1 MDYDHNWK
9 AFIMIP
15 HSSEYMYH
23 VLEMNRAAI
32 SPLNLMAKSMQ
43 NFSGSPF
50 NPLSYTELGRTI
62 GAGFEMFERIT
73 HTYKKPEFG
82 INHTKIGTETVAV
95 TEKIITERPY
105 CNLLHFEKKTKARQ
119 QKLLIVAPMSGH
131 YATLLRGTVEA
142 TLPFYDVYITDWQNA
157 RDVPVSAGKFDL
169 DDYVAYVI
177 KFTQQ
182 LGPDVHLM
190 AVCQPSVPV
199 MGAVA
204 LMSAAKDPATPR
216 SMILIGGPIDTRRN
230 PTKVNHFAEYR
241 PIEWFE
247 RHVISRVPF
256 NYPGF
261 MRRVYPGFIQL
272 TGFMSMNLDRHMGE
286 HFNLFL
292 NLVRGD
298 GESATSHKKFYNEY
312 LSVMD
317 LPAEF
322 YLQTLQ
328 VVFKDHALPRG
339 KWQCLGKTVDPN
351 AITKTGI
358 LAIEGE
364 LDDISGIGQTK
375 AALKITKNLPES
387 KKHYHMQKA
396 VGHYGSFNG
405 RKFRDHIMPVIR
417 KFTESQA

>member
-1 MDYDHNWK
+1 M
-9 AFIMIP
+9 MP
-15 HSSEYMYH
+15 QSSEYMYQM
-23 VLEMNRAAI
+23 LEMSRAAI
-32 SPLNLMAKSMQ
+32 LPFNLMAKNMQ

-50 NPLSYTELGRTI
+50 NPMAYTEQGRMI
-62 GAGFEMFERIT
+62 GASFEMMERIT
-73 HTYKKPEFG
+73 RNYKKPEFG
-82 INHTKIGTETVAV
+82 ITQTKINGAMVSV
-95 TEKIITERPY
+95 SEKIISKKTF
-105 CNLLHFEKKTKARQ
+105 CNLLHFQKKDSAKQ

-142 TLPFYDVYITDWQNA
+142 TLPYYDVYITDWTNI
-157 RDVPVSAGKFDL
+157 RDIPMSAGVFDL
-169 DDYVAYVI
+169 DTYVAYVI
-177 KFTQQ
+177 DYIQH
-182 LGPDVHLM
+182 LGPDVHVM

-204 LMSAAKDPATPR
+204 LMSAAKDPKTPR

-230 PTKVNHFAEYR
+230 PTQVNHFAEYR

-247 RHVISRVPF
+247 RHVISRVPL
-256 NYPGF
+256 NYAGC
-261 MRRVYPGFIQL
+261 MRKVYPGFVQL
-272 TGFMSMNLDRHMGE
+272 TGFMSMNMERHMGE

-292 NLVRGD
+292 DLVKGD

-339 KWQCLGKTVDPN
+339 KWMVKGKLVDPN

-358 LAIEGE
+358 IAIEGE
-364 LDDISGIGQTK
+364 LDDISGLGQTK
-375 AALKITKNLPES
+375 AALKITKNLAES
-387 KKHYHMQKA
+387 KKLYHMQKG

-405 RKFRDHIMPVIR
+405 RKFRDHILPVIR
-417 KFTESQA
+417 KFTASQEK

>member
-1 MDYDHNWK
+1 M
-9 AFIMIP
+9 MP
-15 HSSEYMYH
+15 QSSEYMYQM
-23 VLEMNRAAI
+23 LEMSRAAMV
-32 SPLNLMAKSMQ
+32 PFNLMAKGMQ

-50 NPLSYTELGRTI
+50 NPMSYTEHGRMF
-62 GAGFEMFERIT
+62 GATFELMERIT
-73 HTYKKPEFG
+73 RDYKKPEFG
-82 INHTKIGTETVAV
+82 ITHTKIDNVSVPV
-95 TEKIITERPY
+95 TEKIVMRKTF
-105 CNLLHFEKKTKARQ
+105 CNLLHFEKKNKAKQ
-119 QKLLIVAPMSGH
+119 PTLLIAAPMSGH

-142 TLPFYDVYITDWQNA
+142 VLPYYDVYITDWLNI
-157 RDVPVSAGKFDL
+157 RDVPMNDGVFDL
-169 DDYVAYVI
+169 DSYVAYTI
-177 KFTQQ
+177 AFIEE
-182 LGPDVHLM
+182 LGPDVHVM

-204 LMSAAKDPATPR
+204 LMSAAKNPKTPR

-230 PTKVNHFAEYR
+230 PTQVNHFAEYR

-247 RHVISRVPF
+247 RHVISRVPM
-256 NYPGF
+256 NYAGA
-261 MRRVYPGFIQL
+261 MRRVYPGFVQL
-272 TGFMSMNLDRHMGE
+272 TGFMSMNMERHMGE

-292 NLVRGD
+292 NLVKGD

-339 KWQCLGKTVDPN
+339 KWECLGKIVDPN

-358 LAIEGE
+358 IAIEGE
-364 LDDISGIGQTK
+364 LDDISGLGQTK
-375 AALKITKNLPES
+375 AALKITKNLAES
-387 KKHYHMQKA
+387 KKHYHMQKG

-405 RKFRDHIMPVIR
+405 RKFRDQILPVIR
-417 KFTESQA
+417 KFTASQEK